1 MAKPIK
7 IYLCDLVHNYSG
19 VGSYMFPLNI
29 GYLSVYAKKFLVNE
43 VEIELFKY
51 PKDFMD
57 EFEKEKCDIVGFSN
71 YIWSA
76 DLNKK
81 MSDWIKSKSPQ
92 TIVVFGGPNIDYT
105 QEAYKRFF
113 SNHPSADFYVIYQ
126 GEIALLNILKKVLE
140 KGNDLSILK
149 AEPIDGVVFYD
160 KEKDI
165 AVQGDLIPRIKDLES
180 VPSPYLTGVLDKFFE
195 MNLIPIVE
203 TNRGCPYRCTYCC
216 QGFSSYNQINFF
228 NIERAKQE
236 LTYIAH
242 KVKKTNILIFA
253 DSNFGILERDIEI
266 SKHIA
271 QLIQETGYPRRV
283 SMNWAKNQP
292 KIFEIAKILKN
303 INLIISLQSL
313 DEVVLKN
320 IKRQNVSAEIF
331 KDIINKIN
339 QEGGISGTEII
350 LALPGETKQSHLESL
365 RKLFDLNVSYITC
378 YNCFILEGS
387 EMSNQ
392 RKSGE
397 LKCETKFRLVDNAFG
412 KYGEIVSFETEEGIR
427 KLETMSEEEIL
438 YFRPVHWLIQFL
450 WNYRFYYDL
459 LKYLQSLGINPL
471 DYMVRLIENVENSD
485 TPEKIKEIF
494 QQFKQEAKAEWFDS
508 PEAVREHYSRPENFR
523 WLEEGNFG
531 KMNSKYIFKVVLGVK
546 DDFEKYLYNTA
557 VNYSSLANSKK
568 LIINEILSFL
578 SSAIIDFNKEW
589 EDIPKERSIKFNYDI
604 LRWRGSCYQE
614 KLDGLY
620 QSEKTIFLYFLP
632 EAQKKSLQILLKQY
646 NHPNKNV
653 TLRKMS
659 EYMDIR
665 DCFYKV
671 KL

>member
-1 MAKPIK
+1 
-7 IYLCDLVHNYSG
+7 
-19 VGSYMFPLNI
+19 MFPLNI
-29 GYLSVYAKKFLVNE
+29 GYISAYAKKFLGDSVD
-43 VEIELFKY
+43 IKLFKY
-51 PKDFMD
+51 PKDFM
-57 EFEKEKCDIVGFSN
+57 EQFEKEKVDLVGFSN
-71 YIWSA
+71 YTWSA
-76 DLNKK
+76 DLNNK
-81 MSDWIKSKSPQ
+81 MSEWVKKISPQ
-92 TIVVFGGPNIDYT
+92 TIVVFGGPNIDYS
-105 QEAYKRFF
+105 QAKYKRFF
-113 SNHPSADFYVIYQ
+113 LEHPFTDLYVLYQ
-126 GEIALLNILKKVLE
+126 GEIAFLNILKRILE
-140 KGNDLSILK
+140 RGQDLLALK
-149 AEPIDGVVFYD
+149 TEPIDGVVFYD
-160 KEKDI
+160 KEKGVAI
-165 AVQGDLIPRIKDLES
+165 QGNLIPRIKDLNS
-180 VPSPYLTGVLDKFFE
+180 IPSPYLTGILDKFFE

-216 QGFSSYNQINFF
+216 QGFSSYNQIEFF
-228 NIERAKQE
+228 NLERVKKE
-236 LTYIAH
+236 LSYIAH

-266 SKHIA
+266 AKHIA
-271 QLIQETGYPRRV
+271 QLMQETGYPRRV

-320 IKRQNVSAEIF
+320 IKRQNISTAVF
-331 KDIINKIN
+331 KDIINKVN

-350 LALPGETKQSHLESL
+350 LALPGETKKSHLELL
-365 RKLFDLNVSYITC
+365 RNLFDWNVSYITC
-378 YNCFILEGS
+378 YTCYILEGS
-387 EMSNQ
+387 EMSSQ
-392 RKSGE
+392 RESGE
-397 LKCETKFRLVDNAFG
+397 LKCETRFRLVDNSFG
-412 KYGEIVSFETEEGIR
+412 KYGEILSFEAEEGIR

-438 YFRPVHWLIQFL
+438 SFRPVHWLIQFL

-508 PEAVREHYSRPENFR
+508 PEAVRKHYSRPENFK

-531 KMNSKYIFKVVLGVK
+531 KMNSKYIFKVVLGAK

-557 VNYSSLANSKK
+557 ISYSSLANSKK

-578 SSAIIDFNKEW
+578 SSAIIDFNREW
-589 EDIPKERSIKFNYDI
+589 EDIPKERGIKFNYDI
-604 LRWRGSCYQE
+604 LGWRGSGYQE

-620 QSEKTIFLYFLP
+620 QPEKTKFLYYLP
-632 EAQKKSLQILLKQY
+632 EAQEKSLQILLKQY
-646 NHPNKNV
+646 NHSNKNV